1 MSQAKVDRYKE
12 EKANRKKTLKKQ
24 KLMQTI
30 YTICGSVICLAIVGW
45 IGYSA
50 YGYFRT
56 GDNDAAASR
65 TEVNVD
71 ALNDYLNT
79 LQTADSAE

>member
-12 EKANRKKTLKKQ
+12 EKANRKKTMKKA
-24 KLMQTI
+24 KIMHTI
-30 YTICGSVICLAIVGW
+30 YSLCGAVICIVVLGW

-50 YGYFRT
+50 YGYFHSEDT
-56 GDNDAAASR
+56 KTTAR

-71 ALNDYLNT
+71 ALNDYLGT
-79 LQTADSAE
+79 LQTEDSAQ

>member
-12 EKANRKKTLKKQ
+12 EKANRK
-24 KLMQTI
+24 QTMKREKALRMVS
-30 YTICGSVICLAIVGW
+30 TICTTIVCAVIVGW

-50 YGYFRT
+50 YGYFHSEDT
-56 GDNDAAASR
+56 KTAAR

-71 ALNDYLNT
+71 ALNDYLGT
-79 LQTADSAE
+79 LQTEDSAE